1 MSKIPEDHNAA
12 RELYDAFVAAG
23 RERSGQSPLPAEADK
38 PRWRTRRVLIA
49 VPVALLT
56 LVTGAGA
63 ARILLDD
70 GPAVPGEPKVSPD
83 VRREPADAA
92 LAAVRTADPYGGLPW
107 GERLYSSTTGGRC
120 ALVGR
125 VKDGTLGV
133 LRDGRFS
140 ALAPDA
146 PGACGRAGA
155 RTLIARQESAD
166 ASPRSI
172 LFGFVDRSV
181 RSVEIVA
188 GAQRRNVP
196 IAPDGSYLVVTTRRV
211 KGTLVLLTSSG
222 EIRRNLGP

>member
-1 MSKIPEDHNAA
+1 MTKIPDEHSAA

-23 RERSGQSPLPAEADK
+23 RERSGQPALPAEADRS
-38 PRWRTRRVLIA
+38 RWRTRRVLIA
-49 VPVALLT
+49 VPVVLLT

-70 GPAVPGEPKVSPD
+70 GPAVPGEPKVSPN

-92 LAAVRTADPYGGLPW
+92 LAAVRAADPYGGLPW
-107 GERLYSSTTGGRC
+107 GERLYSSATGGRC
-120 ALVGR
+120 ALIGR
-125 VKDGTLGV
+125 VRDGTLGV
-133 LRDGRFS
+133 VRDGRFS

-155 RTLIARQESAD
+155 RRLIARQESAD
-166 ASPRSI
+166 ANPRSV

-181 RSVEIVA
+181 RSIDIVA
-188 GAQRRNVP
+188 GAQRTRVP
-196 IAPDGSYLVVTTRRV
+196 IAPDGSYLVVTKTTV
-211 KGTLVLLTSSG
+211 KGTLLLATSSG